1 MMDQILEWL
10 PEFVRSAVIRMPE
23 AKRRNLEEIRLRTG
37 QIPELI
43 CSDGIWAD
51 PIKKQRLF
59 TRSDAAAMLQKI
71 SGYSLYTMEEELR
84 RGYIT
89 VQGGHRIGLAGR
101 VITENGQVRR
111 LRDVAFFNI
120 RIARQKIG
128 TGLPLIS
135 SLYQDGRWRSTL
147 LVGAP
152 QTGKT
157 TLLRDLA
164 RLISTGIP
172 EKSIPGEKT
181 GIIDERSEIAG
192 CVGGVPQNDVGSR
205 TDVLDACP
213 KAEGMM
219 MMIRSMSPGVLVVD
233 EIGSRQDMDA
243 LVEALN
249 AGVTVLASA
258 HAGSLDELR
267 KRPSFLP
274 VLNVRL
280 FERYIVLTRIRGK
293 RGCRLSVLD
302 GLGKTIATA
311 EEDWK

>member
-1 MMDQILEWL
+1 MIDQILECL
-10 PEFVRSAVIRMPE
+10 PDFVRSAVIRMPE
-23 AKRRNLEEIRLRTG
+23 DRRKNLEEIRLRTG

-43 CSDGIWAD
+43 CSDGLWID
-51 PIKKQRLF
+51 PNRKQLRF
-59 TRSDAAAMLQKI
+59 TRNDAAAMLQKI

-89 VQGGHRIGLAGR
+89 VRGGHRIGLAGR

-111 LRDVAFFNI
+111 LRDVAFFNV

-128 TGLPLIS
+128 AGRPLIDC
-135 SLYQDGRWRSTL
+135 LYQDHRWLSTL
-147 LVGAP
+147 LIGAP

-164 RLISTGIP
+164 RFISNGLP
-172 EKSIPGEKT
+172 EKAIPGEKT

-192 CVGGVPQNDVGSR
+192 CVGGVPQNDVGPR

-233 EIGSRQDMDA
+233 EIGGREDMDA

-267 KRPSFLP
+267 RRPSFLK
-274 VLNVRL
+274 VLNIHL
-280 FERYIVLTRIRGK
+280 FERYVVLTRTRGK
-293 RGCRLSVLD
+293 RACRFSVLD
-302 GLGKTIATA
+302 ELGGTMMAAK
-311 EEDWK
+311 EVWR

>member
-1 MMDQILEWL
+1 MNQILEWL
-10 PEFVRSAVIRMPE
+10 PDFVRSEVLQMPE
-23 AKRRNLEEIRLRTG
+23 EKRRNLEEIRLRTG
-37 QIPELI
+37 QIPEMI
-43 CSDGIWAD
+43 CSDGLWTD
-51 PIKKQRLF
+51 PEKTKRRF
-59 TRSDAAAMLQKI
+59 TRNDATAMLQKI
-71 SGYSLYTMEEELR
+71 SGYSLYSMEEELR

-89 VQGGHRIGLAGR
+89 VRGGHRIGLAGR
-101 VITENGQVRR
+101 VITENGHVRR
-111 LRDVAFFNI
+111 LRDVAFFNV

-128 TGLPLIS
+128 AGRPLIR
-135 SLYQDGRWRSTL
+135 SLHQKGRWLSTL
-147 LVGAP
+147 LIGAP

-164 RLISTGIP
+164 RLISCGIP
-172 EKSIPGEKT
+172 DAAITGEKT
-181 GIIDERSEIAG
+181 GIVDERSEIAG

-219 MMIRSMSPGVLVVD
+219 MMIRSMSPDVLIVD
-233 EIGSRQDMDA
+233 EIGSREDMDA
-243 LVEALN
+243 LIEALN

-274 VLNVRL
+274 IINVRL
-280 FERYIVLTRIRGK
+280 FERYVVLTRIRGK
-293 RGCRLSVLD
+293 KACRFSVLD

-311 EEDWK
+311 EGVWR

>member
-10 PEFVRSAVIRMPE
+10 PEFVCSVVTRMPE
-23 AKRRNLEEIRLRTG
+23 ERRRNLEEIRLRAG
-37 QIPELI
+37 QTPELI
-43 CSDGIWAD
+43 CSDGIWND
-51 PIKKQRLF
+51 PIKEQRCF

-101 VITENGQVRR
+101 VVTEDGHVRR
-111 LRDVAFFNI
+111 LRDVAFFNV

-128 TGLPLIS
+128 AGMPLIS
-135 SLYQDGRWRSTL
+135 SLYQEGRWRSTL

-164 RLISTGIP
+164 RLISNGFP

-219 MMIRSMSPGVLVVD
+219 MMIRSMSPAVLVVD
-233 EIGSRQDMDA
+233 EIGNREDMDA

-249 AGVTVLASA
+249 AGVAVLASA
-258 HAGSLDELR
+258 HAGSWDELK

-274 VLNVRL
+274 LLHIRL
-280 FERYIVLTRIRGK
+280 FERYVVLTRIRGK
-293 RGCRLSVLD
+293 RGRRLSVLD
-302 GLGKTIATA
+302 GFGKIITTV
-311 EEDWK
+311 EEAWK